1 MRYELALVS
10 AEARSSGRSLAEPER
25 EKEPI
30 LSTLTKILI
39 VLLTL
44 SSIFLCGIVV
54 TYVANADNY
63 REKYTNIRSD
73 RDSLDK
79 KLKAKTKEANEY
91 IEEKQQLEDKLRS
104 EIATLSAKVG
114 KLEGNLRDVERER
127 ASLLAQVESWTSIT
141 KDFYTT
147 NDKQGALLKNTLDEL
162 KHIQAE
168 QIKQRKE
175 LNETTA
181 ELVEKMAIVEQVQAE
196 NRRLLEE
203 KTELRARLDSI
214 LRPAGEAVAEVVMVT
229 PEKKLSRFIG
239 TGPATMQIGLKG
251 LVTDVDMKNS
261 LVEISIGS
269 ADGVKDGMKFYITR
283 GEEFICDILIYDV
296 EPEKAV
302 GLLDLVSKRPKAGD
316 DVSTNL

>member
-1 MRYELALVS
+1 M
-10 AEARSSGRSLAEPER
+10 
-25 EKEPI
+25 
-30 LSTLTKILI
+30 STLTKILI

-44 SSIFLCGIVV
+44 SSLFLCGIVV

-162 KHIQAE
+162 KRIQAE

-214 LRPAGEAVAEVVMVT
+214 LRPAGEAVAEVVTVT
-229 PEKKLSRFIG
+229 PEKTIRRRR

-251 LVTDVDMKNS
+251 LVTDVDMGNS

-269 ADGVKDGMKFYITR
+269 ADGVKEGMKFYITR

>member
-1 MRYELALVS
+1 M
-10 AEARSSGRSLAEPER
+10 
-25 EKEPI
+25 
-30 LSTLTKILI
+30 STLTKILI

-127 ASLLAQVESWTSIT
+127 ASCLRQLESWTSIT

-162 KHIQAE
+162 KRIQAE

-181 ELVEKMAIVEQVQAE
+181 QLVEKMAIVEQVQAE

-214 LRPAGEAVAEVVMVT
+214 LRPAGEAVAEPVTVT
-229 PEKKLSRFIG
+229 PQKKLSRFIG

-251 LVTDVDMKNS
+251 LVTDVDMENS

-269 ADGVKDGMKFYITR
+269 ADGVKEGMKFYITR
-283 GEEFICDILIYDV
+283 GQEFICDILIYDV

-302 GLLDLVSKRPKAGD
+302 GLLDLVSKQPKAGD

>member
-1 MRYELALVS
+1 M
-10 AEARSSGRSLAEPER
+10 
-25 EKEPI
+25 
-30 LSTLTKILI
+30 STLTKILI

-127 ASLLAQVESWTSIT
+127 ASLLAKVESWTSIT

-214 LRPAGEAVAEVVMVT
+214 LRPAGEAVAEPVTVT
-229 PEKKLSRFIG
+229 PQITIRRRR

-251 LVTDVDMKNS
+251 LVTDVDMANS

>member
-1 MRYELALVS
+1 
-10 AEARSSGRSLAEPER
+10 
-25 EKEPI
+25 

-91 IEEKQQLEDKLRS
+91 IEGKRQLEDKLRS

-127 ASLLAQVESWTSIT
+127 ASLLAKVESWTSIT

-147 NDKQGALLKNTLDEL
+147 TDKQGALLKNTLDEL
-162 KHIQAE
+162 KRIQAE

-229 PEKKLSRFIG
+229 PEKTTVRP

-251 LVTDVDMKNS
+251 LVTDVDMGNS

-269 ADGVKDGMKFYITR
+269 ADGVKEGMKFYITR

-302 GLLDLVSKRPKAGD
+302 GLLDLVSKPPKAGD

>member
-1 MRYELALVS
+1 M
-10 AEARSSGRSLAEPER
+10 
-25 EKEPI
+25 
-30 LSTLTKILI
+30 STLTKTLI

-91 IEEKQQLEDKLRS
+91 IEGKQQLEDKLRS

-127 ASLLAQVESWTSIT
+127 ASLLAQVQSWTSIT

-147 NDKQGALLKNTLDEL
+147 SDKQGALLKNTLDEL

-214 LRPAGEAVAEVVMVT
+214 LRPAGEAVAEPVMVT

-251 LVTDVDMKNS
+251 LVTDVDMENS

-269 ADGVKDGMKFYITR
+269 ADGVKEGMKFYITR

-296 EPEKAV
+296 EPENAV
-302 GLLDLVSKRPKAGD
+302 GLLDLVSKQPKAGD

>member
-1 MRYELALVS
+1 M
-10 AEARSSGRSLAEPER
+10 
-25 EKEPI
+25 
-30 LSTLTKILI
+30 STLTKILI

-91 IEEKQQLEDKLRS
+91 IDQKQQLEDKLRS

-127 ASLLAQVESWTSIT
+127 ASLLAKVESWTSIT

-147 NDKQGALLKNTLDEL
+147 TDKQGTLLKNTLDEL
-162 KHIQAE
+162 KRIQAE
-168 QIKQRKE
+168 QIKQRKQ

-181 ELVEKMAIVEQVQAE
+181 ELVERMAIVEQLQAE

-214 LRPAGEAVAEVVMVT
+214 LRPAGEAVAELVTVT
-229 PEKKLSRFIG
+229 PEKTIRRRR

-251 LVTDVDMKNS
+251 LVMDVDMENS

-269 ADGVKDGMKFYITR
+269 ADGVKEGMKFYITR

>member
-1 MRYELALVS
+1 
-10 AEARSSGRSLAEPER
+10 
-25 EKEPI
+25 
-30 LSTLTKILI
+30 LSTLTRILI

-63 REKYTNIRSD
+63 REKYTDIRSD
-73 RDSLDK
+73 RDSLDN
-79 KLKAKTKEANEY
+79 KLKAKTNEANEH
-91 IEEKQQLEDKLRS
+91 IKENQRLEDKLRS
-104 EIATLSAKVG
+104 EIASLKAKTG
-114 KLEGNLRDVERER
+114 KLEGDLRDVERER
-127 ASLLAQVESWTSIT
+127 ASLLVQVESWTSIT

-147 NDKQGALLKNTLDEL
+147 TDKQGTLLRNTLDEL
-162 KHIQAE
+162 KRVQAE

-181 ELVEKMAIVEQVQAE
+181 ELVERMAIVEQLQAE
-196 NRRLLEE
+196 NRRLREVE
-203 KTELRARLDSI
+203 TGLRAKLDSF
-214 LRPAGEAVAEVVMVT
+214 LRPAGQAVAETVPVT
-229 PEKKLSRFIG
+229 RERTTVRPVPYGE
-239 TGPATMQIGLKG
+239 PATRQVGLKG

-269 ADGVKDGMKFYITR
+269 ADGVKGGMKFYITR

-302 GLLDLVSKRPKAGD
+302 GLLDLVSKKPKAGD
-316 DVSTNL
+316 NVSTNL

>member
-1 MRYELALVS
+1 M
-10 AEARSSGRSLAEPER
+10 
-25 EKEPI
+25 
-30 LSTLTKILI
+30 STLTKILI

-63 REKYTNIRSD
+63 RQKYADVRSE

-79 KLKAKTKEANEY
+79 KLKAKTEEANER
-91 IEEKQQLEDKLRS
+91 IRENQQLEDKLRG
-104 EIATLSAKVG
+104 EIASLGAKVG
-114 KLEGNLRDVERER
+114 KLEGSLRDVSRER

-147 NDKQGALLKNTLDEL
+147 NDKQGTLLNNTLSEL
-162 KHIQAE
+162 KRVQAE

-181 ELVEKMAIVEQVQAE
+181 ELVEKMAIIEQLQAE

-203 KTELRARLDSI
+203 KVELQAGLNRF
-214 LRPAGEAVAEVVMVT
+214 LRPAGEAVAEAVPVT
-229 PEKKLSRFIG
+229 PKRTIVR
-239 TGPATMQIGLKG
+239 PAEPVTRQISLKG
-251 LVTDVDMKNS
+251 AVTDVDMENS

-269 ADGVKDGMKFYITR
+269 ADGVKEGMKFYITR

-302 GLLDLVSKRPKAGD
+302 GLLDLVSKEPKAGD
-316 DVSTNL
+316 NVSTNL

>member
-1 MRYELALVS
+1 
-10 AEARSSGRSLAEPER
+10 
-25 EKEPI
+25 

-63 REKYTNIRSD
+63 REKYTNIRSN

-91 IEEKQQLEDKLRS
+91 IDQKQQLEDKLRS

-127 ASLLAQVESWTSIT
+127 ASLLAQVQSWTSIT

-162 KHIQAE
+162 KRIQAE

-214 LRPAGEAVAEVVMVT
+214 LRPAGEAVAEPVTVT
-229 PEKKLSRFIG
+229 PQKKLSRFIG

-251 LVTDVDMKNS
+251 LVTDVDMENS

>member
-1 MRYELALVS
+1 
-10 AEARSSGRSLAEPER
+10 
-25 EKEPI
+25 

-63 REKYTNIRSD
+63 REKYTDIRSD

-91 IEEKQQLEDKLRS
+91 IGQKQQLEDKLRS
-104 EIATLSAKVG
+104 EIASLRGKVD
-114 KLEGNLRDVERER
+114 KMEGDLRDVERER

-147 NDKQGALLKNTLDEL
+147 NDKQAALLKNTLDEL
-162 KHIQAE
+162 QRIQTE

-181 ELVEKMAIVEQVQAE
+181 ELVERMAIVEQLRVE

-203 KTELRARLDSI
+203 KTELQARLDSI
-214 LRPAGEAVAEVVMVT
+214 LRPTGEAVTELVTVT
-229 PEKKLSRFIG
+229 PER
-239 TGPATMQIGLKG
+239 TAVRPARPATMQIGLKG
-251 LVTDVDMKNS
+251 LVTDVDMENS

-269 ADGVKDGMKFYITR
+269 ADGVKEGMKFYITR
-283 GEEFICDILIYDV
+283 GEEFVCDILIYDV

-302 GLLDLVSKRPKAGD
+302 GLLDLVSKQPKAGD

>member
-1 MRYELALVS
+1 M
-10 AEARSSGRSLAEPER
+10 
-25 EKEPI
+25 
-30 LSTLTKILI
+30 STLTKILI

-127 ASLLAQVESWTSIT
+127 ASCLRQLESWTSIT

-162 KHIQAE
+162 NRIQAE

-214 LRPAGEAVAEVVMVT
+214 LRPAGEAVAEVVTVT
-229 PEKKLSRFIG
+229 PEKTIRRRR

-251 LVTDVDMKNS
+251 LVTDVDMGNS

-269 ADGVKDGMKFYITR
+269 ADGVKEGMKFYITR

>member
-1 MRYELALVS
+1 
-10 AEARSSGRSLAEPER
+10 
-25 EKEPI
+25 

-162 KHIQAE
+162 KRVQAE

-181 ELVEKMAIVEQVQAE
+181 QLVEKMAIVEQVQAE

-214 LRPAGEAVAEVVMVT
+214 LRPAGEAVAEPVMVT

-251 LVTDVDMKNS
+251 LVTDVDMENS

-269 ADGVKDGMKFYITR
+269 ADGVKEGMKFYITR
-283 GEEFICDILIYDV
+283 DEEFICDILIYDV

-302 GLLDLVSKRPKAGD
+302 GLLDLVSKQPKAGD

>member
-1 MRYELALVS
+1 
-10 AEARSSGRSLAEPER
+10 
-25 EKEPI
+25 

-63 REKYTNIRSD
+63 REKYTDIRSD

-79 KLKAKTKEANEY
+79 KLEAKTKEANEY
-91 IEEKQQLEDKLRS
+91 IGQKQQLEDKLRS
-104 EIATLSAKVG
+104 EIASLGGKVD
-114 KLEGNLRDVERER
+114 KLEGDLRDVERER

-147 NDKQGALLKNTLDEL
+147 NDKQGTLLKNTLDEL
-162 KHIQAE
+162 QRIQAE

-181 ELVEKMAIVEQVQAE
+181 ELVEKMAIVEQLQAE

-203 KTELRARLDSI
+203 KTGLQARLDSI
-214 LRPAGEAVAEVVMVT
+214 LRPMGEAVGGVVTVT
-229 PEKKLSRFIG
+229 PEKTRVSPA
-239 TGPATMQIGLKG
+239 GPTTMRIGLKG
-251 LVTDVDMKNS
+251 LVTDVDMDNS

-269 ADGVKDGMKFYITR
+269 ADGVKEGMKFYITR

-302 GLLDLVSKRPKAGD
+302 GLLDLVSERPRVGD

>member
-1 MRYELALVS
+1 
-10 AEARSSGRSLAEPER
+10 
-25 EKEPI
+25 

-63 REKYTNIRSD
+63 REKYTDIRSD
-73 RDSLDK
+73 RDSLDN
-79 KLKAKTKEANEY
+79 KLKAKTNEANEH
-91 IEEKQQLEDKLRS
+91 IKENQRLEDKLRS
-104 EIATLSAKVG
+104 EIASLGGKTG
-114 KLEGNLRDVERER
+114 KLEGDLRDVERER

-147 NDKQGALLKNTLDEL
+147 NDKQGTLLKNTLDEL
-162 KHIQAE
+162 KRVQAE

-181 ELVEKMAIVEQVQAE
+181 ELVERMAIVEQLQAE
-196 NRRLLEE
+196 NRRLREVE
-203 KTELRARLDSI
+203 TGLRARLDSF
-214 LRPAGEAVAEVVMVT
+214 LRPAGEAVAEMVPVT
-229 PEKKLSRFIG
+229 PERTTVRPVVPWTPYG
-239 TGPATMQIGLKG
+239 EPATRQVGLKG

-269 ADGVKDGMKFYITR
+269 ADGVKGGMKFYITR

-302 GLLDLVSKRPKAGD
+302 GLLDLVSKQPKAGD
-316 DVSTNL
+316 NVSTNL

>member
-1 MRYELALVS
+1 M
-10 AEARSSGRSLAEPER
+10 
-25 EKEPI
+25 
-30 LSTLTKILI
+30 STLTKILI

-162 KHIQAE
+162 KRIQAE

-214 LRPAGEAVAEVVMVT
+214 LRPAGEAVAEPVTVT

-251 LVTDVDMKNS
+251 LVTDVDMENS

-269 ADGVKDGMKFYITR
+269 ADGVKEGMKFYITR
-283 GEEFICDILIYDV
+283 DEEFICDILIYDV

-302 GLLDLVSKRPKAGD
+302 GLLDLVSKQPKAGD

>member
-1 MRYELALVS
+1 M
-10 AEARSSGRSLAEPER
+10 
-25 EKEPI
+25 
-30 LSTLTKILI
+30 STLTKILI

-91 IEEKQQLEDKLRS
+91 IDQKQQLEDKLRS

-162 KHIQAE
+162 KRIQAE

-181 ELVEKMAIVEQVQAE
+181 QLVEKMAIVEQVQAE

-214 LRPAGEAVAEVVMVT
+214 LRPAGEAVAEVVTVT
-229 PEKKLSRFIG
+229 PEKRLSATSRRGAG
-239 TGPATMQIGLKG
+239 TATMQIGLKG

-269 ADGVKDGMKFYITR
+269 ADGVKEGMKFYITR
-283 GEEFICDILIYDV
+283 GQEFICDILIYDV

-302 GLLDLVSKRPKAGD
+302 GLLDLVSKQPKAGD

>member
-1 MRYELALVS
+1 
-10 AEARSSGRSLAEPER
+10 
-25 EKEPI
+25 

-127 ASLLAQVESWTSIT
+127 ASCLRQLESWTSIT

-162 KHIQAE
+162 KRIQAE

-214 LRPAGEAVAEVVMVT
+214 LRPAGEVVAEPVTVT
-229 PEKKLSRFIG
+229 PQKKLSRFIG

-251 LVTDVDMKNS
+251 LVTDVDMENS

-269 ADGVKDGMKFYITR
+269 ADGVKEGMKFYITR
-283 GEEFICDILIYDV
+283 GQEFICDILIYDV

-302 GLLDLVSKRPKAGD
+302 GLLDLVSKQPKAGD

>member
-1 MRYELALVS
+1 
-10 AEARSSGRSLAEPER
+10 
-25 EKEPI
+25 
-30 LSTLTKILI
+30 LSTLTKTLI

-91 IEEKQQLEDKLRS
+91 IDQKQQLEDKLRS

-114 KLEGNLRDVERER
+114 RLEGNLRDVERER
-127 ASLLAQVESWTSIT
+127 ASLLAQVQSWTSIT

-147 NDKQGALLKNTLDEL
+147 TDKQGTLLKNTLDEL
-162 KHIQAE
+162 KRIQAE

-214 LRPAGEAVAEVVMVT
+214 LRPAGEAVAEPVTVT
-229 PEKKLSRFIG
+229 PQISTVRPA
-239 TGPATMQIGLKG
+239 GPATMQIGLKG
-251 LVTDVDMKNS
+251 LVTDVDMENS

-269 ADGVKDGMKFYITR
+269 ADGVKEGMKFYITR
-283 GEEFICDILIYDV
+283 GQEFICDILIYDV

>member
-1 MRYELALVS
+1 M
-10 AEARSSGRSLAEPER
+10 
-25 EKEPI
+25 
-30 LSTLTKILI
+30 STLTKTLI

-127 ASLLAQVESWTSIT
+127 ASCLRQLESWTSIT

-162 KHIQAE
+162 KRIQAE

-214 LRPAGEAVAEVVMVT
+214 LRPAGEAVAEPVTVT

-251 LVTDVDMKNS
+251 LVTDVDMENS

-269 ADGVKDGMKFYITR
+269 ADGVKEGMKFYITR
-283 GEEFICDILIYDV
+283 GQEFICDILIYDV

-302 GLLDLVSKRPKAGD
+302 GLLDLVSKQPKAGD

>member
-1 MRYELALVS
+1 MN
-10 AEARSSGRSLAEPER
+10 
-25 EKEPI
+25 
-30 LSTLTKILI
+30 TLTKTLI

-127 ASLLAQVESWTSIT
+127 ASLLAQVQSWTSIT

-147 NDKQGALLKNTLDEL
+147 SDKQGALLKNTLDEL

-214 LRPAGEAVAEVVMVT
+214 LRPAGEAVAEPVTVT

-251 LVTDVDMKNS
+251 LVTDVDMENS

-269 ADGVKDGMKFYITR
+269 ADGVKEGMKFYITR

-296 EPEKAV
+296 EPENAV
-302 GLLDLVSKRPKAGD
+302 GLLDLVSKQPKAGD

>member
-1 MRYELALVS
+1 M
-10 AEARSSGRSLAEPER
+10 
-25 EKEPI
+25 
-30 LSTLTKILI
+30 STLTKILI

-127 ASLLAQVESWTSIT
+127 ASCLRQLESWTSIT

-162 KHIQAE
+162 KRIQAE

-203 KTELRARLDSI
+203 KTELRARLNSI
-214 LRPAGEAVAEVVMVT
+214 LRPAGEAVAEPVTVT
-229 PEKKLSRFIG
+229 PEKTTVRPA
-239 TGPATMQIGLKG
+239 GPATMQIGLKG
-251 LVTDVDMKNS
+251 LVTDVDMENS

-269 ADGVKDGMKFYITR
+269 ADGVKEGMKFYITR
-283 GEEFICDILIYDV
+283 GQEFICDILIYDV

-302 GLLDLVSKRPKAGD
+302 GLLDLVSKHPKAGD

>member
-1 MRYELALVS
+1 
-10 AEARSSGRSLAEPER
+10 
-25 EKEPI
+25 

-91 IEEKQQLEDKLRS
+91 IEGKQQLEDKLRS

-162 KHIQAE
+162 KRIQAE

-214 LRPAGEAVAEVVMVT
+214 LRPAGEAVAEPVMVT
-229 PEKKLSRFIG
+229 PER
-239 TGPATMQIGLKG
+239 TTVRPARPATMQIGLKG
-251 LVTDVDMKNS
+251 LVTDVDMENS

-269 ADGVKDGMKFYITR
+269 ADGVKEGMKFYITR
-283 GEEFICDILIYDV
+283 GQEFICDILIYDV

-302 GLLDLVSKRPKAGD
+302 GLLDLVSKQPKAGD

>member
-1 MRYELALVS
+1 M
-10 AEARSSGRSLAEPER
+10 
-25 EKEPI
+25 
-30 LSTLTKILI
+30 STLTKILI

-127 ASLLAQVESWTSIT
+127 ASLLAQVQSWTSIT

-147 NDKQGALLKNTLDEL
+147 TDKQGALLKNTLDEL

-229 PEKKLSRFIG
+229 PEKTTRLRR

-251 LVTDVDMKNS
+251 LVTDVDMENS

-269 ADGVKDGMKFYITR
+269 ADGVKEGMKFYITR

>member
-1 MRYELALVS
+1 MN
-10 AEARSSGRSLAEPER
+10 
-25 EKEPI
+25 
-30 LSTLTKILI
+30 TLTRILI

-63 REKYTNIRSD
+63 REKYTDIRSD
-73 RDSLDK
+73 RDSLDN
-79 KLKAKTKEANEY
+79 KLKAKTKEANEH
-91 IEEKQQLEDKLRS
+91 IKENQRLEDKLRS

-127 ASLLAQVESWTSIT
+127 ASCLRQLESWTSIT

-162 KHIQAE
+162 KRIQAE

-214 LRPAGEAVAEVVMVT
+214 LRPAGEAVAEPVTVT
-229 PEKKLSRFIG
+229 PQISTVRPA
-239 TGPATMQIGLKG
+239 GPATMQIGLKG
-251 LVTDVDMKNS
+251 LVTDVDMENS

-269 ADGVKDGMKFYITR
+269 ADGVKEGMKFYITR
-283 GEEFICDILIYDV
+283 GQEFICDILIYDV

>member
-1 MRYELALVS
+1 
-10 AEARSSGRSLAEPER
+10 
-25 EKEPI
+25 

-44 SSIFLCGIVV
+44 SSLFLCGIVV

-91 IEEKQQLEDKLRS
+91 IDQKQQLEDKLRS
-104 EIATLSAKVG
+104 EIAALSAKVG

-162 KHIQAE
+162 KRIQAE

-214 LRPAGEAVAEVVMVT
+214 LRPAGEAVAEVVTVT
-229 PEKKLSRFIG
+229 PEKTTVRPA
-239 TGPATMQIGLKG
+239 GPATMQIGLKG
-251 LVTDVDMKNS
+251 LVTDVDMENS

-269 ADGVKDGMKFYITR
+269 ADGVKEGMKFYITR

-302 GLLDLVSKRPKAGD
+302 GLLDLVSKQPKAGD

>member
-1 MRYELALVS
+1 MN
-10 AEARSSGRSLAEPER
+10 
-25 EKEPI
+25 
-30 LSTLTKILI
+30 TLTKILI

-63 REKYTNIRSD
+63 REKYTDIRSD
-73 RDSLDK
+73 RDSLDN
-79 KLKAKTKEANEY
+79 KLKAKTNEANEH
-91 IEEKQQLEDKLRS
+91 IKENQRLEDKLRS
-104 EIATLSAKVG
+104 EIASLKAKTG
-114 KLEGNLRDVERER
+114 KLEGDLRDVERER

-147 NDKQGALLKNTLDEL
+147 NDKQGTLLKNTLDEL
-162 KHIQAE
+162 KRVQAE

-181 ELVEKMAIVEQVQAE
+181 ELVERMAIVEQLQAE
-196 NRRLLEE
+196 NRRLREVE
-203 KTELRARLDSI
+203 AGLRAKLDSF
-214 LRPAGEAVAEVVMVT
+214 LWPAGEAVAPT
-229 PEKKLSRFIG
+229 PVFRQEYVG
-239 TGPATMQIGLKG
+239 VEPATRQVGLKG

-269 ADGVKDGMKFYITR
+269 ADGVKGGMKFYITR

-302 GLLDLVSKRPKAGD
+302 GLLDLVSKQPKAGD
-316 DVSTNL
+316 NVSTNL